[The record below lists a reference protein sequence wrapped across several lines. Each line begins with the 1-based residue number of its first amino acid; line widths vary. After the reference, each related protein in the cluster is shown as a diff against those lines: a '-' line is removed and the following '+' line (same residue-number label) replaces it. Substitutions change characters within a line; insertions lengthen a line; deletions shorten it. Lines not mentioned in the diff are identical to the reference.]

1 MQTLFYIG
9 IIFVAGSFIRSL
21 CKEFGVLSVVGYLV
35 LGFAFGPNGF
45 GVIPHSFVEESH
57 LITDLSLSL
66 ISVLVGSN
74 LKYDAIKRVSSQ
86 ILIVAFLE
94 ALVTF
99 VLVSTAMY
107 FLFKNLY
114 FSFTN
119 EQIIIM
125 SIIFGG
131 LAVATA
137 PATILAI
144 IHELKAKGRY
154 STFLLGVVALDNA
167 IALIFFSFI
176 LIISNLVIGSEGYSF
191 SSMLD
196 IIPVVGFTILIGVIG
211 GLASNYIDNFFKYNK
226 SFKTTSTLGMIFI
239 VYSLSYIL
247 DLEPLL
253 ATLVMGIVMANVS
266 NEFYI
271 VKDEFDGHLKDI
283 IFLLFFTLSAMH
295 LQFDFIS
302 EMPSV
307 IVVYVLFRV
316 LGKFI
321 GVRIGATISNASMDV
336 KNTLGLALL
345 PQAGIAIGLALALQ
359 GETGFETISP
369 IVLNIIISTTMVH
382 EFIGPIFTRFA
393 LKRSETHYV

>member
-9 IIFVAGSFIRSL
+9 IIFVAGAFIRWL
-21 CKEFGVLSVVGYLV
+21 CREFNILSVVGYLV

-45 GVIPHSFVEESH
+45 GVIPHSFVEDSYI
-57 LITDLSLSL
+57 ITDLSLSL

-74 LKYDAIKRVSSQ
+74 LKYDALKRVSKQ
-86 ILIVAFLE
+86 ILIVALSE

-99 VLVSTAMY
+99 TAVSIAMY
-107 FLFKNLY
+107 LLFKSLY

-131 LAVATA
+131 LAIATA

-167 IALIFFSFI
+167 LALIFFSFI
-176 LIISNLVIGSEGYSF
+176 LIISNLVIGSDGYYL
-191 SSMLD
+191 SSIFN
-196 IIPVVGFTILIGVIG
+196 IIPVVGYTILIGIIG
-211 GLASNYIDNFFKYNK
+211 GLISNYIDKFFKYNK
-226 SFKTTSTLGMIFI
+226 SFKTTSTLGIIFL

-247 DLEPLL
+247 NLEPLL
-253 ATLVMGIVMANVS
+253 ATLVMGMVMANIS
-266 NEFYI
+266 NEFHI
-271 VKDEFDGHLKDI
+271 VKDEFDNHLKDI

-295 LQFDFIS
+295 LNVDFIS
-302 EMPSV
+302 TMPSV
-307 IVVYVLFRV
+307 IAFYVIFRI
-316 LGKFI
+316 LGKFV
-321 GVRIGATISNASMDV
+321 GVRLGATISGASLDI

-382 EFIGPIFTRFA
+382 EFLGPAFTRFA
-393 LKRSETHYV
+393 IKRAESRYI